1 MMCKTPNPKSIV
13 NHKTINGPNIFPT
26 LFVPNRWKK
35 NNIERIK
42 ITIGIVGR
50 CSKPFN
56 IRSPSTAE
64 ETETG
69 GVIIPSASNAEAPI
83 IVGIIKFLPFFLISE
98 YNEKIPPSPSLSA
111 FSVNH
116 TYLIEV

>member
-1 MMCKTPNPKSIV
+1 M
-13 NHKTINGPNIFPT
+13 
-26 LFVPNRWKK
+26 
-35 NNIERIK
+35 K

-50 CSKPFN
+50 FSSPFS

-69 GVIIPSASNAEAPI
+69 GVIIPSASKAEAPM
-83 IVGIIKFLPFFLISE
+83 IVGIIRFLPFFLINE
-98 YNEKIPPSPSLSA
+98 YKEKIPPSPSLSA